1 MNTKVTYVFAAT
13 AGETEQLKNSSYYNE
28 VETIV
33 FGESYDFGDWLI
45 DSSVNYE
52 QEDNMYY
59 VLNDQNERTGEAFKV
74 IKEEE
79 TMEAEASRL
88 LVRL

>member
-13 AGETEQLKNSSYYNE
+13 PGEAEWLKNSSYYDE

-33 FGESYDFGDWLI
+33 LGESYDFGDWLS
-45 DSSVNYE
+45 DSDVTYE

-59 VLNDQNERTGEAFKV
+59 VLNDQGERAGMAFKI

-79 TMEAEASRL
+79 IEGEMETAE
-88 LVRL
+88 

>member
-13 AGETEQLKNSSYYNE
+13 AGETEQLKNSSYYDE

-33 FGESYDFGDWLI
+33 LGESYDFGDWLS
-45 DSSVNYE
+45 DSDVSYE

-59 VLNDQNERTGEAFKV
+59 VLNDQGERAGMAFKV

-79 TMEAEASRL
+79 TEEEMEVQE
-88 LVRL
+88 

>member
-13 AGETEQLKNSSYYNE
+13 AGETERLKNSSYYDE
-28 VETIV
+28 VETVV
-33 FGESYDFGDWLI
+33 FGESYDFGDYLI
-45 DSSVNYE
+45 DNDVNYE

-74 IKEEE
+74 IKEEATEEAME
-79 TMEAEASRL
+79 TAE
-88 LVRL
+88 

>member
-1 MNTKVTYVFAAT
+1 
-13 AGETEQLKNSSYYNE
+13 
-28 VETIV
+28 
-33 FGESYDFGDWLI
+33 
-45 DSSVNYE
+45 
-52 QEDNMYY
+52 MYY